1 MSVSLSGYLGYG
13 HRMQELRCAN
23 PDCPEPPVLGRL
35 TNDWVQVEQYS
46 LAGSHIG
53 EGPVR
58 RPFAAVTCSKRC
70 AAAVLVAA
78 AEADDAA
85 ARQQKETQQRSYE
98 TADPFS

>member
-1 MSVSLSGYLGYG
+1 MP
-13 HRMQELRCAN
+13 ELRCAN
-23 PDCPEPPVLGRL
+23 PDCADQGILGRL

-70 AAAVLVAA
+70 AATVLLVSAD
-78 AEADDAA
+78 ADDAA
-85 ARQQKETQQRSYE
+85 VPRQEEARQRRYE
-98 TADPFS
+98 DA